1 MKDPLD
7 YLNDA
12 NIDLE
17 EYEEYY
23 LDDIEKER
31 IKDKLQKS
39 LLLRKNKRSSLNIF
53 KIASGFVATIIVTLL
68 ILGTFFPTYASN
80 IPGVKNVISFLNRN
94 KEIEGYEE
102 VVTPI
107 MKTIKVEGY
116 DINIESAYYNGQEL
130 TLFYNIVG
138 QEKLDTSDP
147 YWFNLKVDYGSP
159 AAYEYNLEYGEF
171 LDENTFAG
179 MILVYINPHDGSN
192 PPKIFNGTL
201 DITNLCVGYGNDN
214 MEIESETIQLSLDS
228 TNLNI
233 KEFPINKE
241 ISYNENSQ
249 EIVSAKEY
257 PTGIVIEGKNNYI
270 NREMHLGYILWDSN
284 KGELKGIGGFNT
296 NSDLQGF
303 QYRLPGESSDVYI
316 VPYVNIE
323 NNADYTENH
332 INKDLIKLEKSKYD
346 LGSYGTFEIL
356 DIYDEDDKTIM
367 KVRATGE
374 QTRVY
379 FYLRG
384 DGDDEYYS
392 PIYSKEK
399 KVLGIL
405 DMEVTYVFN
414 KFDKNCNY
422 YLETSTSDFKILED
436 QIIKIER

>member
-332 INKDLIKLEKSKYD
+332 INKDLIKL
-346 LGSYGTFEIL
+346 
-356 DIYDEDDKTIM
+356 
-367 KVRATGE
+367 
-374 QTRVY
+374 
-379 FYLRG
+379 
-384 DGDDEYYS
+384 
-392 PIYSKEK
+392 
-399 KVLGIL
+399 
-405 DMEVTYVFN
+405 
-414 KFDKNCNY
+414 
-422 YLETSTSDFKILED
+422 
-436 QIIKIER
+436 